1 MPHTPLSQSSASSAG
16 YGGARPKPVVT
27 LVLVHG
33 TFSLDADWVLDD
45 TDPKSFRSKLR
56 AALESDYEVHF
67 DVIRW
72 GYSGR
77 LRRLRDNT
85 DSRRRHGVVQVEQR
99 LLAYEDV
106 SAVNQ
111 RFIVA
116 HSHGGNIVMSA
127 LRKPELRTKVT
138 GVVCLSSPFLVHN
151 LTSFRRELLGL
162 SWLTL
167 VVGVADSSPYAW
179 VYAAFYT
186 LIAWTIMLTFK
197 QEKSIEAAIE
207 QRRLLALAGKD
218 QFPGGTT
225 GPAFLAI
232 RPRRDEVTILLWISR
247 GFGALSRWLWN
258 VLNSV
263 GGSLVFV
270 FISIG
275 IIFDE
280 FPSLATTSWLVA
292 VKSFIGD
299 TVLIPLMIGATVIL
313 STMVVMRWSY
323 GFDAVPWLA
332 TMDVRSRSTPWDD
345 ARVEVAPVLGLV
357 KHTSVQ
363 NQSPAIIARWIS
375 QVFAAAPTPAG

>member
-1 MPHTPLSQSSASSAG
+1 MPNTPLSQASASIAG
-16 YGGARPKPVVT
+16 YGEARPKPVVT
-27 LVLVHG
+27 FVLVHG
-33 TFSLDADWVLDD
+33 TFSLDADWVVDD

-67 DVIRW
+67 DVIPW
-72 GYSGR
+72 GYGGR
-77 LRRLRDNT
+77 LRRLGDNT
-85 DSRRRHGVVQVEQR
+85 DSRRRHGVCEVEKR
-99 LLAYEDV
+99 LLACEDV

-127 LRKPELRTKVT
+127 LRNPKLQRKVT

-151 LTSFRRELLGL
+151 LARFQRELLFL
-162 SWLTL
+162 SWATL
-167 VVGVADSSPYAW
+167 AVGVVDSSPYAW

-197 QEKSIEAAIE
+197 QEKSIEAAIT
-207 QRRLLALAGKD
+207 QRSLLALAGKD
-218 QFPGGTT
+218 QFPGGIA

-232 RPRRDEVTILLWISR
+232 RPHRDEVTILFVISR
-247 GFGALSRWLWN
+247 GFGTLSRWLWN
-258 VLNSV
+258 ALNGL
-263 GGSLVFV
+263 GGFLVFV

-275 IIFDE
+275 LIFDE

-292 VKSFIGD
+292 VRSFIGD
-299 TVLIPLMIGATVIL
+299 TVLNPLMIGATVIL

-332 TMDVRSRSTPWDD
+332 TMDVRSRITPWDN
-345 ARVEVAPVLGLV
+345 AQVEVAPILGLV

-363 NQSPAIIARWIS
+363 NQSPEIIARWIS
-375 QVFAAAPTPAG
+375 QVFGAASTPAG